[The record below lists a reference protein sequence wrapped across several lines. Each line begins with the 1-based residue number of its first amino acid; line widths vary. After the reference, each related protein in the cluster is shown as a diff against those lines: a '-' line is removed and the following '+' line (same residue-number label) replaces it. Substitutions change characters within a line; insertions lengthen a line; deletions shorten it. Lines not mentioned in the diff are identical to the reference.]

1 MEKRVSPVLEMARH
15 TVPDENFQNRSDG
28 HPADYGVSRS
38 LTALRCSHDVTQ
50 AELAERAGCTQ
61 SKISRIENSPN
72 DRLKLEDLAMYAR
85 AFNVRVSIGFEQELP
100 AADVIGGLA
109 RQIRNSLDDVAEKA
123 QNEGATG
130 RGAERTYEEFLFQM
144 LDLFVE
150 KLEAL
155 RSRRNGSAES
165 GVATRA
171 ENGRPMGPVGQK
183 ESSSRDRRKNG
194 STGFRIYAPID
205 ISRENGRTESQSGS

>member
-15 TVPDENFQNRSDG
+15 TVPDENFQTKSDG

-38 LTALRCSHDVTQ
+38 LTALRCSQDVTQ
-50 AELAERAGCTQ
+50 AELAERADCTQ

-123 QNEGATG
+123 QNEGAAR

-155 RSRRNGSAES
+155 RSRRNGSEES

-171 ENGRPMGPVGQK
+171 ENGRPSDPAGKSEALNLGCG
-183 ESSSRDRRKNG
+183 ENG
-194 STGFRIYAPID
+194 FPGFRICPPID
-205 ISRENGRTESQSGS
+205 ISQENGRTESQPEK

>member
-1 MEKRVSPVLEMARH
+1 MEKRVSPVLKMVRH
-15 TVPDENFQNRSDG
+15 TVPDEDFKDKSDG
-28 HPADYGVSRS
+28 YSSDYGVSRS

-72 DRLKLEDLAMYAR
+72 DRLKLEALAMYAR
-85 AFNVRVSIGFEQELP
+85 AFNMRVSFDFERELP
-100 AADVIGGLA
+100 AADAIGGLA
-109 RQIRNSLDDVAEKA
+109 RQIRTSLDDVDETTRNDGAAE
-123 QNEGATG
+123 

-144 LDLFVE
+144 LDLFME

-171 ENGRPMGPVGQK
+171 ENGRPNDTLARSETP
-183 ESSSRDRRKNG
+183 SRERRQNG
-194 STGFRIYAPID
+194 TAGIRICTPID
-205 ISRENGRTESQSGS
+205 ASEKNGRTESQPEQ

>member
-1 MEKRVSPVLEMARH
+1 M
-15 TVPDENFQNRSDG
+15 
-28 HPADYGVSRS
+28 SRS

-85 AFNVRVSIGFEQELP
+85 AFNMRVSFDFERVLP
-100 AADVIGGLA
+100 AADAIGGLA
-109 RQIRNSLDDVAEKA
+109 RQIRTSLDYVDETTRNDGAAE
-123 QNEGATG
+123 

-144 LDLFVE
+144 LDLFME

-171 ENGRPMGPVGQK
+171 ENGRPEDPAGKSEALTRGRRENGFPV
-183 ESSSRDRRKNG
+183 
-194 STGFRIYAPID
+194 FRISTPID
-205 ISRENGRTESQSGS
+205 STEENGRTESQPEN